1 MRDKYNP
8 VMIKVAK
15 AVVIKMNIAAIINR
29 NTKLMKIV
37 IKKVKIRVEIKKS
50 TDILSTILLKR
61 VILNI
66 KNHMI
71 PYGVLV
77 Y

>member
-29 NTKLMKIV
+29 NPKLMKIV
-37 IKKVKIRVEIKKS
+37 IKKVKIRVEIKK
-50 TDILSTILLKR
+50 DYII
-61 VILNI
+61 
-66 KNHMI
+66 I
-71 PYGVLV
+71 PHNEII
-77 Y
+77 